1 LGRGDD
7 ARGPRSAGRT
17 PGVRALD
24 ARTGHSNNAATL
36 PRRLE
41 PSGGLI
47 EKQRGLL
54 FSGPHAPGRDCG
66 KAPSEP
72 G

>member
-1 LGRGDD
+1 MLALARARVGR
-7 ARGPRSAGRT
+7 PRIL
-17 PGVRALD
+17 GVRARG
-24 ARTGHSNNAATL
+24 ARAGHSSNAATL
-36 PRRLE
+36 PHLLE
-41 PSGGLI
+41 PCGGLI

-66 KAPSEP
+66 KTPSEP